1 MSISLAPRRLLL
13 AGTGLAALSMAV
25 AATPALA
32 VIPNENRT
40 PADIVDNADTFRG
53 VGVIVTNQVGQGG
66 VGICTATLI
75 NPRTVLFAA
84 HCVNTRPQTA
94 YDGTTVRAAVSF
106 NVNGLPGVQ
115 NWFANNRT
123 NTALSVFNVNSIAWD
138 SRSVQNP
145 AALGFIEADIAI
157 ATLDTPAARIPT
169 WAMLFSTL
177 PAPATIDPVLG
188 TGYHVNIVGYGN
200 TGSALTGPTGVD
212 WRRRSAEN
220 MLGGFMSLADRN
232 AVLFNNPGTLT
243 QNLYQIDFDSQRRQ
257 AQFDINVHRDN
268 ALPNEGTTA
277 PGDSGGPLV
286 LTGGGRNPI
295 TNENLVIGVLSGG
308 SRFFG
313 PQPFGTLGTTSFY
326 QPLSLFWQ
334 YVVANNP
341 YRYVTANA
349 GDGNWEDAT
358 RWQTTLDPNYRVID
372 STGRIVNGLPTTPE
386 LGLGGTGGDWGAV
399 CVEFEA
405 PGDSCTD
412 VRTGVRTDT
421 SPRPV
426 ATASVDNMAGFAIV
440 PQAGEG
446 TEAGAASAGRS
457 GLSVQDA
464 AVPGVATFDLT
475 AEDASAPGVA
485 TFDLAAGTAN
495 TLGTA
500 EDVAIS
506 GTAMISE
513 EAPQNVAPALPA
525 ATLANGLVGATG
537 FVPNNVNPVVSA
549 DPAQRVAARYFDV
562 TLANAGTTTLSSN
575 VTIDRLT
582 VRGTAGLTVGAAGR
596 LNSLIDINQFGG
608 RVNVNG
614 AITSI
619 GDYSLFSGMLE
630 GTGSITAPFLTSIAG
645 TISPAT
651 MGTTGTL
658 TINGNAVL
666 ASGTNF
672 LVDLGTGTAA
682 DRIAVNGLANVGG
695 IVSLGTG
702 VTQRV
707 NGLGE
712 RYTIVTATGGVTG
725 TFTARTISPILS
737 QSFIYQPNAVLMQ
750 VNAASYSTVI
760 DRADRTQ
767 VAYAQLFDQ
776 NRSTAALAGLY
787 GLDFATTD
795 VIRNTFSGL
804 APVNEQAVRS
814 LAGQAVNVLQNFN
827 AARLREADKS
837 RAGGK
842 IAITGRPLEM
852 AQMSM
857 TPGMQPMGG
866 NMMGMAEGQGETE
879 IKDANLPDNVAI
891 FAAGGLVFGD
901 VASMP
906 GYTRGTT
913 VAGQLITTT
922 TAVDGFYLTSGLE
935 FYPDDNTMIGISG
948 FFSSLDASTPLDQR
962 VESDTY
968 AASLYVRHAIT
979 NGPVIDG
986 QISMGSMGFDT
997 LRRVQFLNGGQM
1009 LQSNSDDRLVSGAL
1023 GISYD
1028 LTSSIGTISPGIEA
1042 RYASVNLSTVR
1053 ETGGTLGLA
1062 LQRDTFESKQAR
1074 FGFGYEK
1081 QGKSVAIN
1089 ANAQFVWEFEDG
1101 PQLIGA
1107 NFVQGTGPNAN
1118 FVLDKADHTWGEV
1131 GVNATFG
1138 TGPLQMNVAL
1148 DTTIGRTS
1156 ADAQVV
1162 RAGATWRF

>member
-13 AGTGLAALSMAV
+13 AGTGLSALSMAV
-25 AATPALA
+25 VATPAHA

-53 VGVIVTNQVGQGG
+53 VGVIVTNTVGQGG

-84 HCVNTRPQTA
+84 HCVNTRPETA

-106 NVNGLPGVQ
+106 NVNSLPGVQ
-115 NWFANNRT
+115 NWFGTTRT
-123 NTALSVFNVNSIAWD
+123 NTALSVFNVNSIVWD
-138 SRSVQNP
+138 RRSVQNP
-145 AALGFIEADIAI
+145 GALGFIEADIAL

-177 PAPATIDPVLG
+177 PAPAAIDPVTG

-212 WRRRSAEN
+212 WRRRAAEN

-232 AVLFNNPGTLT
+232 AVLFGSPGTLT

-257 AQFDINVHRDN
+257 SPFDINAHRDN

-277 PGDSGGPLV
+277 QGDSGGPLV
-286 LTGGGRNPI
+286 LSGGGRNPI

-313 PQPFGTLGTTSFY
+313 AQPFGTLGTTSFY

-349 GDGNWEDAT
+349 GDGNWEDAS

-399 CVEFEA
+399 CIEFEA

-412 VRTGVRTDT
+412 TRTGVRTDT
-421 SPRPV
+421 SPRPAA
-426 ATASVDNMAGFAIV
+426 ATSVDNMAGFAVV
-440 PQAGEG
+440 PQANEG

-464 AVPGVATFDLT
+464 AVPGVATFDL
-475 AEDASAPGVA
+475 AIGDANS
-485 TFDLAAGTAN
+485 
-495 TLGTA
+495 LGTA

-513 EAPQNVAPALPA
+513 DAPQNVAPALPA

-537 FVPNNVNPVVSA
+537 FVPNNANPVVSA
-549 DPAQRVAARYFDV
+549 DPARRVAARYFDV
-562 TLANAGTTTLSSN
+562 TLANSGTTTLSSN

-582 VRGTAGLTVGAAGR
+582 VRGTAGLTVGAAGTLR
-596 LNSLIDINQFGG
+596 SLIDINQFGG

-614 AITSI
+614 GITSI

-658 TINGNAVL
+658 TVNGNLVL

-707 NGLGE
+707 NGLDE
-712 RYTIVTATGGVTG
+712 RYTIVTSTGGVTG

-750 VNAASYSTVI
+750 VNAASYTTVI
-760 DRADRTQ
+760 NRSDPAQ
-767 VAYAQLFDQ
+767 AAYAQLFDQ
-776 NRSTAALAGLY
+776 NRSNTALAGLY
-787 GLDFATTD
+787 ALDFASVDT
-795 VIRNTFSGL
+795 IRNTFSNL
-804 APVNEQAVRS
+804 APVNEQAVRT
-814 LAGQAVNVLQNFN
+814 LAAQSVNQLQNLN

-842 IAITGRPLEM
+842 IAVTGRPLEM
-852 AQMSM
+852 AQMGLA
-857 TPGMQPMGG
+857 PALQPLGGMQ
-866 NMMGMAEGQGETE
+866 MAMQDGETE
-879 IKDANLPDNVAI
+879 VIDANLPDNVAI
-891 FAAGGLVFGD
+891 FATAGLVSGEG
-901 VASMP
+901 ASMP
-906 GYTRGTT
+906 GYTAGST
-913 VAGQLITTT
+913 VAGQFITRSTDF
-922 TAVDGFYLTSGLE
+922 DGYYLAGGVE
-935 FYPDDNTMIGISG
+935 FYPGENTMVGMSG
-948 FFSSLDASTPLDQR
+948 YFSSLNADTPLRQQ

-968 AASLYVRHAIT
+968 AASLYLRHAFAG
-979 NGPVIDG
+979 GPVIDG
-986 QISMGSMGFDT
+986 QFSMGSMGFDT
-997 LRRVQFLNGGQM
+997 SRQVQFLGNAQT
-1009 LQSNSDDRLVSGAL
+1009 LQSSSDYMLVSGAL
-1023 GISYD
+1023 GVSYD
-1028 LTSSIGTISPGIEA
+1028 LESTIGTISPGIEA
-1042 RYASVNLSTVR
+1042 RYANVDTAALN
-1053 ETGGTLGLA
+1053 ETGGTLGLR
-1062 LQRDTFESKQAR
+1062 LQRESFESKQVR
-1074 FGFGYEK
+1074 VGLGYEK
-1081 QGKSVAIN
+1081 QGKSLAIN
-1089 ANAQFVWEFEDG
+1089 ANAQLVREFEDG
-1101 PQLIGA
+1101 PQLLGA
-1107 NFVQGTGPNAN
+1107 NFAQGTGPTAN
-1118 FVLDKADHTWGEV
+1118 FLLDTADQTWGEV
-1131 GVNATFG
+1131 GIAAIFG
-1138 TGPLQMNVAL
+1138 TGPLQFSAGI
-1148 DTTIGRTS
+1148 DTTIGRDN

-1162 RAGATWRF
+1162 RGSLTLRF

>member
-1 MSISLAPRRLLL
+1 MSMSLAPRFCLL

-25 AATPALA
+25 VATPAHA
-32 VIPNENRT
+32 VIPNETKT
-40 PADIVDNADTFRG
+40 PAEIVDNADTFRG

-84 HCVNTRPQTA
+84 HCVNTRPETA

-123 NTALSVFNVNSIAWD
+123 NTALSVFNVNSIVWD
-138 SRSVQNP
+138 ARSVQNP
-145 AALGFIEADIAI
+145 AALRFIEADVAL
-157 ATLDTPAARIPT
+157 ASLDTPAAGIPT

-177 PAPATIDPVLG
+177 PAPTNVDPIGGL
-188 TGYHVNIVGYGN
+188 GYHVNIVGYGN
-200 TGSALTGPTGVD
+200 TGNATQGQLGLD
-212 WRRRSAEN
+212 WRRRAAEN
-220 MLGGFMSLADRN
+220 MLGGFMSLSDRN
-232 AVLFNNPGTLT
+232 SVIFGPAGASSLT
-243 QNLYQIDFDSQRRQ
+243 QNLYNLDFDSQRRQ
-257 AQFDINVHRDN
+257 AVFDINAHRDN

-277 PGDSGGPLV
+277 QGDSGGPLV

-313 PQPFGTLGTTSFY
+313 PQPFSSLGTTSFY

-341 YRYVTANA
+341 YRYVTARA

-386 LGLGGTGGDWGAV
+386 LGLNGTGGDWGSV

-405 PGDSCTD
+405 PGDFCTD
-412 VRTGVRTDT
+412 TRTGIRTDT
-421 SPRPV
+421 SPRPP
-426 ATASVDNMAGFAIV
+426 ART
-440 PQAGEG
+440 
-446 TEAGAASAGRS
+446 GA
-457 GLSVQDA
+457 DA
-464 AVPGVATFDLT
+464 AVT
-475 AEDASAPGVA
+475 ANLAGSDAGAIAVEDTSAPGFA
-485 TFDLAAGTAN
+485 TFDLAAAPEGG
-495 TLGTA
+495 LGTA

-506 GTAMISE
+506 ATGLIPGGENVAINGSALVAE
-513 EAPQNVAPALPA
+513 DAPQNVAATLPA
-525 ATLANGLVGATG
+525 PTLANGLVGATN

-549 DPAQRVAARYFDV
+549 DPARRVAARYFDV

-575 VTIDRLT
+575 VTIDKLT
-582 VRGTAGLTVGAAGR
+582 VRGSAGLTVASAGSLR
-596 LNSLIDINQFGG
+596 SLIDINQFGG

-614 AITSI
+614 GVTSI
-619 GDYSLFSGMLE
+619 GDYTLFSGMLE
-630 GTGSITAPFLTSIAG
+630 GAGTVTAPFVTSIAG
-645 TISPAT
+645 AISPGT

-658 TINGNAVL
+658 TINGNLVM
-666 ASGTNF
+666 ASGSNF
-672 LVDLGTGTAA
+672 LVDLGTGATS
-682 DRIAVNGLANVGG
+682 DRVAVNGLANVGG
-695 IVSLGTG
+695 VVSLGNG

-707 NGLGE
+707 NGLGQQ
-712 RYTIVTATGGVTG
+712 YTILTSTGGVSG
-725 TFTARTISPILS
+725 TFSARTISPILS
-737 QSFIYQPNAVLMQ
+737 QNFIYQRNAVVME
-750 VNAASYSTVI
+750 VNAASYNSVIASGNTVQ
-760 DRADRTQ
+760 A
-767 VAYAQLFDQ
+767 AYAQLFDQ
-776 NRSTAALAGLY
+776 NRSNAALAGIY
-787 GLDFATTD
+787 DLDFATADT
-795 VIRNTFSGL
+795 IRNTFNLL

-814 LAGQAVNVLQNFN
+814 LAAQSVNMLQNFT

-842 IAITGRPLEM
+842 IAVTGRPLEM
-852 AQMSM
+852 AQMSLA
-857 TPGMQPMGG
+857 PGLQPMGG
-866 NMMGMAEGQGETE
+866 SLMGMAQGQGETE
-879 IKDANLPDNVAI
+879 VTEANLPDNVAI

-901 VASMP
+901 VGSLP
-906 GYTRGTT
+906 GYTQGST
-913 VAGQLITTT
+913 VAGQLISRNTE
-922 TAVDGFYLTSGLE
+922 VDGFYLTSGLE

-948 FFSSLDASTPLDQR
+948 YFSSLDASVPLDQR

-979 NGPVIDG
+979 DGPVIDG

-997 LRRVQFLNGGQM
+997 RRQVQFLTAAQT
-1009 LQSNSDDRLVSGAL
+1009 LQSSSDDRLVSGAL

-1042 RYASVNLSTVR
+1042 RYASVDLSTVR
-1053 ETGGTLGLA
+1053 ETGGTLA
-1062 LQRDTFESKQAR
+1062 LGIQRESFESKQAR

-1081 QGKSVAIN
+1081 QGKTVAIN
-1089 ANAQFVWEFEDG
+1089 ANAQLVWEFEDG
-1101 PQLIGA
+1101 PQLLSA
-1107 NFVQGTGPNAN
+1107 NFAQGTGPNAN
-1118 FVLDKADHTWGEV
+1118 FVLDNADHTWGEV

-1138 TGPLQMNVAL
+1138 TGALQMNLAL
-1148 DTTIGRTS
+1148 DTTIGRTN

-1162 RAGATWRF
+1162 RAGATYRF